1 MDARSAYDELL
12 RRSREGAL
20 LASCA
25 DLLGWDEETYMP
37 AGGVA
42 NRAEQLALLAGLQH
56 EKATDPRVGD
66 LLAAVDGSDV
76 AADPAFAANVR
87 EWRRRYRRQA
97 RVPRP
102 LVEELARATS
112 LAQQEWAAARQDDDF
127 ARFRPWLERVLA
139 LRREEAGAIDPA
151 ADPYD
156 VLLDEYEPG
165 ATGAGL
171 ARLFD
176 DLRRELAPLVEAIAG
191 APRRSDVTVLRREY
205 PADRQ
210 RDFAEMAAAAVGFD
224 FHGGRLDAAAAHP
237 FFCTVGPGDCRITT
251 RYDAHD
257 FRAGFFGTLHEVG
270 HALYE
275 QGLPAD
281 RRGEP
286 AGEAPSLG
294 LHESQA
300 RLWENTVGRSRPFW
314 EHFLPHARRHFPA
327 ALYGVRLD
335 AFYLAVNHV
344 EPSYFRV
351 GADEVTYNLHILL
364 RFDLERALVAGG
376 LCPADVPGAWEEA
389 SRRCLG
395 VVPPTAAKGC
405 LQDGHWGSGLFGY
418 FPTYTLGNLIAAQ
431 LYARASEEA
440 GGLERSMARGDFSGL
455 LLWLRERVYR
465 PGHVYP
471 AAELVERATGAPLSH
486 RPLVEALRRKYG
498 ELYRV

>member
-12 RRSREGAL
+12 RRSRQGTL

-25 DLLGWDEETYMP
+25 ELLGWDEETYMP

-56 EKATDPRVGD
+56 ERATDPRVGE
-66 LLAAVDGSDV
+66 LLAAVDGSDL
-76 AADPAFAANVR
+76 AADPPSPAANVR
-87 EWRRRYRRQA
+87 EWRRQYRRQA
-97 RVPRP
+97 RVPRA
-102 LVEELARATS
+102 LVEELARAAS

-127 ARFRPWLERVLA
+127 ARFRPWLGRVLA
-139 LRREEAGAIDPA
+139 LRREEASAIDPA

-165 ATGAGL
+165 ATRAGL

-176 DLRRELAPLVEAIAG
+176 DLRRELAPLVEAIVS
-191 APRRSDVTVLRREY
+191 APRRSGVTVLRREY

-224 FHGGRLDAAAAHP
+224 FHGGRLDTSVHP

-257 FRAGFFGTLHEVG
+257 FRDGFFGTLHEVG

-275 QGLPAD
+275 QGLPAEH
-281 RRGEP
+281 RGEP

-300 RLWENTVGRSRPFW
+300 RLWENAVGRSRPFW

-327 ALYGVRLD
+327 ALHGVRLD

-344 EPSYFRV
+344 APSHSRV

-364 RFDLERALVAGG
+364 RFELDQALVAGD
-376 LCPADVPGAWEEA
+376 LRPTDVPGAWDEA
-389 SRRCLG
+389 SRRYLG
-395 VVPPTAAKGC
+395 VVPRTAAEGC

-418 FPTYTLGNLIAAQ
+418 FPTYTLGNLTAAQ
-431 LYARASEEA
+431 LYARAAEEV
-440 GGLERSMARGDFSGL
+440 GGLDRAFARGDFSGL
-455 LLWLRERVYR
+455 HAWLRERVYR
-465 PGHVYP
+465 PGGRYP
-471 AAELVERATGAPLSH
+471 AAGLVERAAGAPLCH